1 MTRGG
6 TRTSRGAR
14 LLTLS
19 RYAGVPVYSREV
31 EGQGEGLPRAPRRAF
46 TRRPSPLPLPAYRE
60 RGKCTA
66 RRFLLALVI
75 VVVVGSMQSRALA
88 LALTGWLYAQGLFRL
103 WRASGVGHG
112 VKRWEAACYALG
124 WLALVV
130 ALVSPL

>member
-88 LALTGWLYAQGLFRL
+88 HAGPHPHDGDHG
-103 WRASGVGHG
+103 ASSAGPANFHQLL
-112 VKRWEAACYALG
+112 RTWAF
-124 WLALVV
+124 
-130 ALVSPL
+130 